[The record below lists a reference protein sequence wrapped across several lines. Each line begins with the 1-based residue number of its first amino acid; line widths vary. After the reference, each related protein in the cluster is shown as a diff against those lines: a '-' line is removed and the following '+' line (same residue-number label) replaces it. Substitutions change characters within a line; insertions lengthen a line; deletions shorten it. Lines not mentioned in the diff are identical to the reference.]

1 MAEDEMQFRDPDG
14 FRRILRDLPA
24 ADERVRELASE
35 RNSVLT
41 KPPGA
46 LGRLEEL
53 AIWYASWR
61 GELRPFIRQPQI
73 VIFAGNHGVAAQGV
87 SAFPSEVTA
96 EMVANFNSGGAAI
109 NQLAREL
116 DVEPDVHALDIE
128 TPTGD
133 ISCGPAM
140 SETLF
145 TEALLAG
152 WRAVNP
158 SADLLIPGE
167 MGIGNTTSAA
177 ALALA
182 LFGGAASDWTG
193 AGTGVGGSA
202 LDRKVEI
209 VAKAVERNGPFPPGC
224 GLDALRR
231 LGGRELAAI
240 AGAIVRAR
248 TLRIPVLLDGFI
260 CCAAAAA
267 VQSEAGDA
275 LEHAVAGHRSAESG
289 HGRILEELGKVP
301 ILDLGMRLGE
311 GSGAA
316 AAALILKAAL
326 ACHSGMATF
335 GEAQVSGSSA

>member
-1 MAEDEMQFRDPDG
+1 MAENELPFRDPER
-14 FRRILRDLPA
+14 FRRILRDLPT
-24 ADERVRELASE
+24 ADDRIRELATE

-46 LGRLEEL
+46 LGRLEGL

-61 GELRPFIRQPQI
+61 GELRPFVRQPQI
-73 VIFAGNHGVAAQGV
+73 IIFAGNHGVAAQGV
-87 SAFPSEVTA
+87 SAYPMEVTA

-116 DVEPDVHALDIE
+116 GVEPDVHALDID

-140 SETLF
+140 SEIGF

-152 WRAVNP
+152 WNAVSP
-158 SADLLIPGE
+158 TADLLIPGE

-177 ALALA
+177 ALAHA

-193 AGTGVGGSA
+193 AGTGVGGGA
-202 LDRKVEI
+202 LERKIEI
-209 VAKAVERNGPFPPGC
+209 VAGAVERNGPFAPGR

-248 TLRIPVLLDGFI
+248 ILRIPVLLDGFI

-267 VQSEAGDA
+267 LQSEAGDA

-289 HGRILEELGKVP
+289 HGRILEELGKAP

-316 AAALILKAAL
+316 AAALILRSAL

-335 GEAQVSGSSA
+335 EEAQVSGSSA